1 MLAKWAKLG
10 KTTRAQWQP
19 LWIEYVKAH
28 LLPRLY
34 AFELMMAPY
43 AIAHMKIGLKLAD
56 TGYTF
61 PEDGPR
67 VNVFLTNA
75 LEPAHAIN
83 PGLEFEAP
91 MLAHEAAAANRV
103 KEQLAATVVVGN
115 PPYSGGTRT
124 SDSQSLISMGIPTLA
139 SPSKLIK
146 TCLKFRR
153 ELQSPL
159 AQSVVP
165 KTRYFG
171 MSIYLDCVNRSMN
184 NLEGF

>member
-1 MLAKWAKLG
+1 MAAAVG
-10 KTTRAQWQP
+10 
-19 LWIEYVKAH
+19 EYVKQH

-43 AIAHMKIGLKLAD
+43 AIAHMKIGLKLAE

-91 MLAHEAAAANRV
+91 MLAHEAASANRV
-103 KEQLAATVVVGN
+103 KEQLAATVMVGN
-115 PPYSGGTRT
+115 PPYSGV
-124 SDSQSLISMGIPTLA
+124 S
-139 SPSKLIK
+139 
-146 TCLKFRR
+146 
-153 ELQSPL
+153 
-159 AQSVVP
+159 
-165 KTRYFG
+165 
-171 MSIYLDCVNRSMN
+171 N
-184 NLEGF
+184 NMFPWIDGC